1 MGLWLAVLAL
11 GLGGC
16 DLVTDLQPDDAR
28 PGAADSLHIGLVESG
43 RVVTG
48 LSGDGALQ
56 VETLAPLQ
64 AVAKAGAALEDTRH
78 ACTISLYRPDGPH
91 GPGYYYRSAR
101 LAYPDSVLQQAGGE
115 TVHLTAR
122 LSGPIVPHPSK
133 TSSLLRCRLPAVEG
147 AERRVRTFFRASPKQ
162 LKASGFERVDSL
174 KRRGTGSPKASGLSK
189 SDCWRERTCIR
200 AEDGSLQNCTDW
212 EYSPCTGG
220 GGGGSVSFGGGMGEL
235 PSGGDQTIYGTRT
248 IDPGGIDG
256 GFGDSGPDP
265 EINPCESA
273 DPPEWCEIGCKLS
286 STELEDGYYLFDQ
299 ASDSTKSTFIQ
310 TLYEHGPDYG
320 VDSEEDVRHFIAQ
333 AAHESQGKITKVENL
348 NYQDA
353 DNLARTFTDFTR
365 DGRGNTYKASEY
377 VGKPKEIA
385 KIVYSGRLGNGKKGT
400 GNAYKYRGRGPMQIT
415 GKENYKEFTEWYQDE
430 GFGSTDFTENPGRL
444 SSNARIGTLAALQYW
459 NEGVLGSS
467 EVDED
472 NLTVEDVTKAIN
484 GGTVGI
490 DIRRKHLK
498 RADDID
504 CGK

>member
-1 MGLWLAVLAL
+1 MTEVPEYPARMGLGPDGPCWRLVPLSVWVGLGIVVLAM
-11 GLGGC
+11 GSAGC
-16 DLVTDLQPDDAR
+16 DFAAEMEPASDR
-28 PGAADSLHIGLVESG
+28 PGPGEVDSLHIGLLESG

-48 LSGDGALQ
+48 LSDDEGLQ

-64 AVAKAGAALEDTRH
+64 ATAKASAALEEARH
-78 ACTISLYRPDGPH
+78 ACTISLYRPDGPR

-220 GGGGSVSFGGGMGEL
+220 GGSVSFGGGMGEL

-273 DPPEWCEIGCKLS
+273 DPPEYCDAAGSCFDADIADSNDEAVI
-286 STELEDGYYLFDQ
+286 EDLEDKGILSELWKKSNAD
-299 ASDSTKSTFIQ
+299 ASDQSEREERGGWIVQEDDGSYGLVEFHEVQSDVKYTPIGVRNVST
-310 TLYEHGPDYG
+310 G
-320 VDSEEDVRHFIAQ
+320 
-333 AAHESQGKITKVENL
+333 
-348 NYQDA
+348 
-353 DNLARTFTDFTR
+353 ARP
-365 DGRGNTYKASEY
+365 S
-377 VGKPKEIA
+377 
-385 KIVYSGRLGNGKKGT
+385 
-400 GNAYKYRGRGPMQIT
+400 
-415 GKENYKEFTEWYQDE
+415 
-430 GFGSTDFTENPGRL
+430 
-444 SSNARIGTLAALQYW
+444 
-459 NEGVLGSS
+459 
-467 EVDED
+467 
-472 NLTVEDVTKAIN
+472 
-484 GGTVGI
+484 GTVGTLHPHPFEAEETITDAEVVGQYLIETDRDPTSYDIEKIANPSVGQVLQYPTQPSPGDFASAADTRLRGYLI
-490 DIRRKHLK
+490 DGSGVFSFSGYDANGNGQLEESEGSLDSYRR
-498 RADDID
+498 
-504 CGK
+504 CGY